1 MSFYSLYTEDYITK
15 NADTF
20 NREKW
25 AMASRFIDLTKF
37 SDEFFH
43 KFHREL
49 VWYDG
54 TYLKLHKVDHIL
66 ANPSISNEFVKK
78 FKKYIPL
85 EINYKKG
92 KIHKK
97 GNPAVIK
104 PDGAEMWY
112 KNGKLHREDGPAVT
126 YAGIA
131 EHYYIDDNLHR
142 EDGPAMTYDT
152 PDGSHKEWWVNGK
165 LHRDDGPAQI
175 LSNGQERWFDNGMM
189 IKPKDK

>member
-1 MSFYSLYTEDYITK
+1 
-15 NADTF
+15 
-20 NREKW
+20 
-25 AMASRFIDLTKF
+25 
-37 SDEFFH
+37 
-43 KFHREL
+43 
-49 VWYDG
+49 
-54 TYLKLHKVDHIL
+54 
-66 ANPSISNEFVKK
+66 
-78 FKKYIPL
+78 
-85 EINYKKG
+85 
-92 KIHKK
+92 
-97 GNPAVIK
+97 
-104 PDGAEMWY
+104 MWY